1 MPLCVNMLVEWFT
14 SQATDQLKIERILWI
29 DPSGTKVV
37 MFDVEDEKALP
48 VWREYSELEAALKA
62 NESRVLMADP
72 YAGSWRVVE
81 EIPVKQ
87 QQQRDKIWQWIKLL
101 VETEQGLPR
110 VEIFLAQQRGPLIT
124 AKVKET
130 NRAKHLFYRDL
141 RRYWR
146 GGQTRD
152 ALLPHFDRCGAK
164 GQTRQSGE
172 RKRGRPTALARV
184 TGVDQGINIDEA
196 IRQRFRR
203 GISLFYETEAGRS
216 LTDAYHLTMRKFF
229 NRGYEMQDGVLVP
242 VLPPA
247 EELPTPGQFRY
258 WYQQEHHPAQSLRS
272 RVGPRQFETNHRA
285 ILGDSTQMAYG
296 GPGALFQLDATVGD
310 VYLISALDP
319 LRIIGRPVLYLVI
332 DVFSRLIVGFSVS
345 LEGPSWLGAMLALEN
360 TMTDKVV
367 FCQRYGLTIS
377 PGQWPCHHRPQKIL
391 ADRGELE
398 GYNADNLVN
407 GLGIIV
413 ANTPPYRADWKGIVE
428 RYFRLT
434 NDRII
439 HWLPGAVYPDRIRG
453 GSDYRLD
460 ACLTL
465 AEFTQI
471 ILRCILEHNSA
482 YRMDWYELD
491 QFMISDHVKPYP
503 LELWQWGIKN
513 RAGQLRTSPADIIRL
528 NLLPQGQAAIAR
540 DGLHFQ
546 DLRYTCELAEQ
557 EGWFVKARQRGR
569 ERITVAYDPR
579 LVDAIYLRRGDAQRL
594 EPCYLLDKHKTYLG
608 RDWYDTLDYFA
619 LKKQRHEAAR
629 SDQLQTKA
637 TSDAHIEHIVDQA
650 QQRQQA
656 SLAVGKPS
664 KAARLKDIQTNRQAE
679 RELEREQNAWQFVVQ
694 ETGPGAEVTDKDVT
708 LPNNA
713 LEPEEQSYVPAPQN
727 VALLRNIRQKKL
739 NEGDNRE

>member
-1 MPLCVNMLVEWFT
+1 MQLCVNMLIEWFT
-14 SQATDQLKIERILWI
+14 TDQPKIERILWI
-29 DPSGTKVV
+29 DPTGTDVV
-37 MFDVEDEKALP
+37 MFDVENEKALP
-48 VWREYSELEAALKA
+48 VWRDYSEIEASLTA
-62 NESRVLMADP
+62 NESHVLVADP
-72 YAGSWRVVE
+72 YASSWRILE
-81 EIPVKQ
+81 KIPVERQ
-87 QQQRDKIWQWIKLL
+87 QHRDKIWQYIKPL
-101 VETEQGLPR
+101 VETEQGLLR
-110 VEIFLAQQRGPLIT
+110 VEIFLAQQRGALI
-124 AKVKET
+124 ANRAEET

-146 GGQTRD
+146 GGQTKD
-152 ALLPHFDRCGAK
+152 ALLPRFDRCGGK
-164 GQTRQSGE
+164 GKTRPSGE
-172 RKRGRPTALARV
+172 RKRGRPTDLARA
-184 TGVDQGINIDEA
+184 TGVAQGINIDEA
-196 IRQRFRR
+196 IRQRLRR
-203 GISLFYETEAGRS
+203 GISLFYETEAGHS
-216 LTDAYHLTMRKFF
+216 LTEAYHLTMRKFF

-258 WYQQEHHPAQSLRS
+258 WYQQEQHPAQSLRS

-285 ILGDSTQMAYG
+285 ILGDSTRMAYG
-296 GPGALFQLDATVGD
+296 GPGALFQLDATVAD
-310 VYLISALDP
+310 VYLISTLDP

-332 DVFSRLIVGFSVS
+332 DVFSRLIVGFSIS

-360 TMTDKVV
+360 TMTDKVS
-367 FCQRYGLTIS
+367 FCRRHGQSITS
-377 PGQWPCHHRPQKIL
+377 EQWPCHHLPQKIL

-439 HWLPGAVYPDRIRG
+439 RWLPGAVYPDRKRG
-453 GSDYRLD
+453 ASDYRLD

-471 ILRCILEHNSA
+471 ILRCILEHNWA

-491 QFMISDHVKPYP
+491 QFMIADHVEPYP

-546 DLRYTCELAEQ
+546 GLRYTCELAEQ

-579 LVDAIYLRRGDAQRL
+579 LVDAIYLRLDDARQL
-594 EPCYLLDKHKTYLG
+594 VPCYLLDKHKTYLG

-619 LKKQRHEAAR
+619 LKKQRQEAAR
-629 SDQLQTKA
+629 SGQLQTKA
-637 TSDAHIEHIVDQA
+637 ASDAHIEQIVEHA
-650 QQRQQA
+650 QKRQQTA
-656 SLAVGKPS
+656 LVNAKPS
-664 KAARLKDIQTNRQAE
+664 KSARLKDIRTNRQAE
-679 RELEREQNAWQFVVQ
+679 RELEREQHAWQFVVQ
-694 ETGPGAEVTDKDVT
+694 ETGPAAEVTATDVT
-708 LPNNA
+708 LPSNT
-713 LEPEEQSYVPAPQN
+713 LESAEQSYVPAPQN
-727 VALLRNIRQKKL
+727 VALLRTIRQRKL
-739 NEGDNRE
+739 NEGDHREQE